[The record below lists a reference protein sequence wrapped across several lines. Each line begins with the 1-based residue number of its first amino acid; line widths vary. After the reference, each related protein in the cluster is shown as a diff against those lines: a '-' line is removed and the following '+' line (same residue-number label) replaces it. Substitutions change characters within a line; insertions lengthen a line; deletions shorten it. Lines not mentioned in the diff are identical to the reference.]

1 MAGFISFALRHPFSL
16 FLVVYLA
23 FSAQQ
28 IFLVFHPAQCRG
40 RGCLRP
46 ILQRADRVDV
56 RVWRPSEPPYSGRA
70 LLYEATGL
78 DAYEA
83 REASVVLPIPAALR
97 RGEASELVL
106 TAEVHRA
113 GDRDNPPLAT
123 TRVRVVGPR
132 KPPKRSAAML
142 LEKVVASDDS
152 DGDGAD
158 SGLPQPDHNGEV
170 PHLLYSGAA
179 GGTIE
184 LRVVRD
190 ETWHATNYLPDGVAV
205 GSSIDH
211 RQRLY
216 APRNSYGAILMA
228 QFVGGIRRRNS
239 SAQFSDARSV
249 HAQVRAALLRRGVC
263 ASLEARAAALV
274 RRDAAAP
281 EHHGARDA
289 GGAGPLPA
297 DAAGV
302 HDVPGAAGDARHG
315 TRGV

>member
-46 ILQRADRVDV
+46 ILQRADLVDV

-216 APRNSYGAILMA
+216 APRNSSA
-228 QFVGGIRRRNS
+228 QFLRRNS
-239 SAQFSDARSV
+239 SAQFVGAI
-249 HAQVRAALLRRGVC
+249 LRR
-263 ASLEARAAALV
+263 STRPRA
-274 RRDAAAP
+274 
-281 EHHGARDA
+281 
-289 GGAGPLPA
+289 
-297 DAAGV
+297 
-302 HDVPGAAGDARHG
+302 G
-315 TRGV
+315 TRRTFTSRSSRSSRSTRGRSRPT

>member
-1 MAGFISFALRHPFSL
+1 MQRILLRSVPTPRGTDADRRATMSGFISFALRHPFSL

-46 ILQRADRVDV
+46 ILQRADLVDV

-158 SGLPQPDHNGEV
+158 SGLPQPDANGEV

-216 APRNSYGAILMA
+216 APRNSYRAILGRNSYGAI
-228 QFVGGIRRRNS
+228 FRRNF

-249 HAQVRAALLRRGVC
+249 YHA
-263 ASLEARAAALV
+263 
-274 RRDAAAP
+274 
-281 EHHGARDA
+281 
-289 GGAGPLPA
+289 
-297 DAAGV
+297 
-302 HDVPGAAGDARHG
+302 G
-315 TRGV
+315 TRRTFTSRSLRSSRSTRGRSRPT

>member
-1 MAGFISFALRHPFSL
+1 MAGFIAFALRHPFSL

-142 LEKVVASDDS
+142 LEKVVASSDDS

-216 APRNSYGAILMA
+216 APRNSSA
-228 QFVGGIRRRNS
+228 QFLWRNS

-249 HAQVRAALLRRGVC
+249 HRA
-263 ASLEARAAALV
+263 
-274 RRDAAAP
+274 
-281 EHHGARDA
+281 
-289 GGAGPLPA
+289 
-297 DAAGV
+297 
-302 HDVPGAAGDARHG
+302 G
-315 TRGV
+315 TRRTFTSRSLRSSRSTRGRSRPT

>member
-1 MAGFISFALRHPFSL
+1 MAGFIAFALRHPFSL

-216 APRNSYGAILMA
+216 APRNSSA
-228 QFVGGIRRRNS
+228 QFFWRNS
-239 SAQFSDARSV
+239 SAQFSDAPPV
-249 HAQVRAALLRRGVC
+249 HAQVRAALLRRGVR
-263 ASLEARAAALV
+263 APLEARAAALV

-297 DAAGV
+297 DAAGE

-315 TRGV
+315 PRGV

>member
-216 APRNSYGAILMA
+216 APRNSCGAILMA
-228 QFVGGIRRRNS
+228 QFVGAI
-239 SAQFSDARSV
+239 
-249 HAQVRAALLRRGVC
+249 LRRHSPTLDIRPH
-263 ASLEARAAALV
+263 A
-274 RRDAAAP
+274 
-281 EHHGARDA
+281 
-289 GGAGPLPA
+289 
-297 DAAGV
+297 
-302 HDVPGAAGDARHG
+302 G
-315 TRGV
+315 TRRTFTSRSSRSSRSTRGRSRPT

>member
-1 MAGFISFALRHPFSL
+1 MAGFIAFALRHPFSL

-46 ILQRADRVDV
+46 ILQRADLVDV
-56 RVWRPSEPPYSGRA
+56 RVWRPSAPPYSGRA

-142 LEKVVASDDS
+142 LEKVVASDDP
-152 DGDGAD
+152 DGDGGD

-216 APRNSYGAILMA
+216 AAQFVGAIRMA
-228 QFVGGIRRRNS
+228 QFVGAILRRS
-239 SAQFSDARSV
+239 MYV
-249 HAQVRAALLRRGVC
+249 HAQVRAALLRRGVR
-263 ASLEARAAALV
+263 APLEARAAALV

-297 DAAGV
+297 DAAGE
-302 HDVPGAAGDARHG
+302 HDVPGAAGDAGHG
-315 TRGV
+315 PRGV

>member
-1 MAGFISFALRHPFSL
+1 MPLPRHPIGHGQELWPTPTLALLSATTAAPSTAHSMAAGGGFISFALRHPFSL

-46 ILQRADRVDV
+46 ILQRADLVDV

-70 LLYEATGL
+70 LLYEATNL

-216 APRNSYGAILMA
+216 AA
-228 QFVGGIRRRNS
+228 QFLWRNS
-239 SAQFSDARSV
+239 SAQFVGAI
-249 HAQVRAALLRRGVC
+249 LRR
-263 ASLEARAAALV
+263 SIRPRA
-274 RRDAAAP
+274 
-281 EHHGARDA
+281 
-289 GGAGPLPA
+289 
-297 DAAGV
+297 
-302 HDVPGAAGDARHG
+302 G
-315 TRGV
+315 TRRTFTSRSSRSSRSTRGRSRPT